1 MGTLTHSRPA
11 ANTSD
16 THASNAIDSARL
28 SRVAD
33 AAYDIRMGV
42 LEQGQAQ
49 GEGYVGQALG
59 IADVLAAVYCDRLN
73 HRPDDPEWEGRD
85 RFLLSIGHYALASY
99 AALAAAGVI
108 PRAELQTYAAD
119 GSRLPMS
126 GMKTYTPGMEISGGS
141 LGHGLGQAVGM
152 ALGLRLQ
159 GLNSQLVYNLLSDGE
174 LNEGST
180 WEAAM
185 SAAHWELG
193 NLIALVDLNGL
204 QADGRTEDVLRLE
217 KHEDQWAAF
226 GWDAQRIDGN
236 DLEAVLTALD
246 WATGSAAAQG
256 RPKVILCD
264 TRLAKGVPVL
274 EAKDKLH
281 FLRVAAEE
289 WPIAKAQLTEGHE
302 HGEARR

>member
-1 MGTLTHSRPA
+1 MA
-11 ANTSD
+11 TSTRTATD
-16 THASNAIDSARL
+16 VERIDASRL

-33 AAYDIRMGV
+33 AAYEIRMGV
-42 LEQGQAQ
+42 LEQGEAQ

-59 IADVLAAVYCDRLN
+59 IADVLAAVYCDKLR
-73 HRPDDPEWEGRD
+73 HRPADPDWDGRD

-108 PRAELQTYAAD
+108 PREELQTYAAD

-159 GLNSQLVYNLLSDGE
+159 GRDDQHVYNLLSDGE

-193 NLIALVDLNGL
+193 NLVAIVDLNGL

-217 KHEDQWAAF
+217 TQEDQWTSF

-246 WATGSAAAQG
+246 RATGTAAAQG

-264 TRLAKGVPVL
+264 TRLAKGVPLL
-274 EAKDKLH
+274 EAKEKLH

-289 WPIAKAQLTEGHE
+289 WPVAKQQLTDGHE
-302 HGEARR
+302 HGKARR

>member
-1 MGTLTHSRPA
+1 MTITTQPA
-11 ANTSD
+11 PLDPGRRT
-16 THASNAIDSARL
+16 
-28 SRVAD
+28 RVAK

-42 LEQGQAQ
+42 LEQGEAQ

-59 IADVLAAVYCDRLN
+59 IADVLATAYCDKLRF
-73 HRPDDPEWEGRD
+73 RADDPEWEDRD
-85 RFLLSIGHYALASY
+85 RFLLSIGHYALALYS
-99 AALAAAGVI
+99 ALAAGGII
-108 PRAELQTYAAD
+108 PREELLSYAAD

-159 GLNSQLVYNLLSDGE
+159 GRTDQLVYNLLSDGE

-185 SAAHWELG
+185 SASHFKLG
-193 NLIALVDLNGL
+193 NVVAIVDLNGL
-204 QADGRTEDVLRLE
+204 QADGRTDLILGGDPQ
-217 KHEDQWAAF
+217 HERWAAF
-226 GWDAQRIDGN
+226 GWRVQRIDGN
-236 DLEAVLTALD
+236 DLDAVIAAFDSVTD
-246 WATGSAAAQG
+246 HAAAEGQ
-256 RPKVILCD
+256 PQVILCD

-274 EAKDKLH
+274 EQKDKLH

-289 WPIAKAQLTEGHE
+289 WPVAKQQLTAGYESQE
-302 HGEARR
+302 N

>member
-1 MGTLTHSRPA
+1 MSTVTQP
-11 ANTSD
+11 TQVQ
-16 THASNAIDSARL
+16 ARERHR
-28 SRVAD
+28 RVAQ

-42 LEQGQAQ
+42 LEQGEAQ

-59 IADVLAAVYCDRLN
+59 IADVLAAVYCDTLR
-73 HRPDDPEWEGRD
+73 HRPEEPHWEGRD

-99 AALAAAGVI
+99 AAFAAAGII
-108 PRAELQTYAAD
+108 PREELLSYAAD

-152 ALGLRLQ
+152 ALGLRSQ
-159 GLNSQLVYNLLSDGE
+159 GRGDQLVYNLLSDGE

-185 SAAHWELG
+185 SASHWQLG
-193 NLIALVDLNGL
+193 NLVALVDLNGL
-204 QADGRTEDVLRLE
+204 QADGRTDDVLRLGSQE
-217 KHEDQWAAF
+217 ERWSSF
-226 GWDAQRIDGN
+226 GWDVQRIDGN
-236 DLEAVLTALD
+236 DLDAVLTALD
-246 WATGSAAAQG
+246 RATSTAGAHG
-256 RPKVILCD
+256 RPNVVLCD
-264 TRLAKGVPVL
+264 THLAHGVPVL

-289 WPIAKAQLTEGHE
+289 WPIAKQQLTAGHQKD
-302 HGEARR
+302 AR

>member
-1 MGTLTHSRPA
+1 MTTVEEHR
-11 ANTSD
+11 T
-16 THASNAIDSARL
+16 TVERERHA
-28 SRVAD
+28 RVAD
-33 AAYDIRMGV
+33 AAYEIRMGV
-42 LEQGQAQ
+42 LEQGEAQ

-59 IADVLAAVYCDRLN
+59 IADVLAAVYCDKLKYRA
-73 HRPDDPEWEGRD
+73 DDPEWEGRD

-108 PRAELQTYAAD
+108 PREELQTYAAD

-152 ALGLRLQ
+152 ALGLRVQ
-159 GLNSQLVYNLLSDGE
+159 GRDDQLVYNLLSDGE

-185 SAAHWELG
+185 SASHWQLG

-204 QADGRTEDVLRLE
+204 QADGRTDDVLRLE
-217 KHEDQWAAF
+217 PQEERWASF
-226 GWDAQRIDGN
+226 GWDVQRVDGN
-236 DLEAVLTALD
+236 DLEAVLAALD
-246 WATGSAAAQG
+246 HVTETAAAQG
-256 RPKVILCD
+256 VPKVILCD
-264 TRLAKGVPVL
+264 TRLANGVPVL

-289 WPIAKAQLTEGHE
+289 WPIAKEQLTAGHR
-302 HGEARR
+302 EAQS

>member
-1 MGTLTHSRPA
+1 MTSVTMSPPAVEPSRRA
-11 ANTSD
+11 
-16 THASNAIDSARL
+16 
-28 SRVAD
+28 RVAD
-33 AAYDIRMGV
+33 AAYEIRMGV
-42 LEQGQAQ
+42 LEQGEAQ

-59 IADVLAAVYCDRLN
+59 IADVLAAVYCDKLR
-73 HRPDDPEWEGRD
+73 HRPEDPEWDGRD

-99 AALAAAGVI
+99 AALATAGVI

-126 GMKTYTPGMEISGGS
+126 GMKTYTPGMEVSGGS

-159 GLNSQLVYNLLSDGE
+159 GRTDQLVYNLLSDGE

-193 NLIALVDLNGL
+193 NLVALVDLNGL
-204 QADGRTEDVLRLE
+204 QADGRTDDVLRLE
-217 KHEDQWAAF
+217 PQEARWASF
-226 GWDAQRIDGN
+226 GWEVQRIDGN
-236 DLEAVLTALD
+236 DLDAVLTALD
-246 WATGSAAAQG
+246 RATNGAAAQG
-256 RPKVILCD
+256 RPNVVLCD
-264 TRLAKGVPVL
+264 TRLAKGVAVL

-289 WPIAKAQLTEGHE
+289 WPIAKEQLTAGHE
-302 HGEARR
+302 RGEGRR

>member
-1 MGTLTHSRPA
+1 
-11 ANTSD
+11 
-16 THASNAIDSARL
+16 
-28 SRVAD
+28 
-33 AAYDIRMGV
+33 MGV
-42 LEQGQAQ
+42 LEQGEAQ

-59 IADVLAAVYCDRLN
+59 IADVLAAVYADALR
-73 HRPDDPEWEGRD
+73 HRPEDPEWEGRD

-99 AALAAAGVI
+99 AALAATGVI
-108 PRAELQTYAAD
+108 PREELLTYAAD

-152 ALGLRLQ
+152 ALGLRQQ
-159 GLNSQLVYNLLSDGE
+159 GRSEQLVYNLLSDGE

-185 SAAHWELG
+185 SAAHWQLG

-204 QADGRTEDVLRLE
+204 QADGWTAEVLRLDGQQE
-217 KHEDQWAAF
+217 RWTSF
-226 GWDAQRIDGN
+226 GWDAQTIDGN
-236 DLEAVLTALD
+236 DLDAVLAALD
-246 WATGSAAAQG
+246 QATGSAAAQG
-256 RPKVILCD
+256 RPQVILCH
-264 TRLAKGVPVL
+264 TQLAKGVPIL

-289 WPIAKAQLTEGHE
+289 WPTAKQQLRSAHEGE
-302 HGEARR
+302 VR

>member
-1 MGTLTHSRPA
+1 MTTIEQNR
-11 ANTSD
+11 
-16 THASNAIDSARL
+16 SAVDRDRR

-33 AAYDIRMGV
+33 AAYEIRMGV
-42 LEQGQAQ
+42 LEQGEAQ

-59 IADVLAAVYCDRLN
+59 IADVLAGVYCDKLR
-73 HRPDDPEWEGRD
+73 HRPEDPEWEGRD

-108 PRAELQTYAAD
+108 PREELQTYAAD

-152 ALGLRLQ
+152 ALGLRYQ
-159 GLNSQLVYNLLSDGE
+159 GRDTQLVYNLLSDGE

-185 SAAHWELG
+185 SAAHWQLG
-193 NLIALVDLNGL
+193 NLVALVDLNGL
-204 QADGRTEDVLRLE
+204 QADGRTDDVLRLE
-217 KHEDQWAAF
+217 PQAERWASF
-226 GWDAQRIDGN
+226 GWDVQRIDGN
-236 DLEAVLTALD
+236 DLDAVLAALD
-246 WATGSAAAQG
+246 HATETAAAQG
-256 RPKVILCD
+256 IPKVILCD
-264 TRLAKGVPVL
+264 TRLANGVPVL

-289 WPIAKAQLTEGHE
+289 WPLAKEQLTAGHRE
-302 HGEARR
+302 NKR

>member
-1 MGTLTHSRPA
+1 MSTMARAQTPVDR
-11 ANTSD
+11 
-16 THASNAIDSARL
+16 IDADRL
-28 SRVAD
+28 ARVAD
-33 AAYDIRMGV
+33 SAYEIRMGV
-42 LEQGQAQ
+42 LEQGEAQ

-59 IADVLAAVYCDRLN
+59 IADVLAAVYCDTLR
-73 HRPDDPEWEGRD
+73 HRPDDPEWDGRD

-99 AALAAAGVI
+99 SALAVAGVI
-108 PRAELQTYAAD
+108 PRAELLTYAAD

-159 GLNSQLVYNLLSDGE
+159 GRGGQLVFNLLSDGE

-185 SAAHWELG
+185 SATHWDLG

-204 QADGRTEDVLRLE
+204 QADGRTEDVLRLDTQ
-217 KHEDQWAAF
+217 EDRWVSF
-226 GWDAQRIDGN
+226 GWDAQRVDGN

-246 WATGSAAAQG
+246 RATTTAAAHG

-264 TRLAKGVPVL
+264 TRLAKGVSLL
-274 EAKDKLH
+274 EAKEKLH

-289 WPIAKAQLTEGHE
+289 WPVAKAQLTDGHE
-302 HGEARR
+302 HGKARR

>member
-1 MGTLTHSRPA
+1 MA
-11 ANTSD
+11 AVTQELGLD
-16 THASNAIDSARL
+16 AARTR
-28 SRVAD
+28 RVAD
-33 AAYDIRMGV
+33 SAFEIRMGV
-42 LEQGQAQ
+42 LEQGEAQ

-59 IADVLAAVYCDRLN
+59 IADVLAAVYCDKLR
-73 HRPDDPEWEGRD
+73 HRPEDPDWDGRD

-159 GLNSQLVYNLLSDGE
+159 GRADQLVYNLLSDGE

-185 SAAHWELG
+185 SAAHWNLG
-193 NLIALVDLNGL
+193 NLVALVDLNGL
-204 QADGRTEDVLRLE
+204 QADGRTDDILRMDAQEDR
-217 KHEDQWAAF
+217 WSSF
-226 GWDAQRIDGN
+226 GWHVQRIDGN

-246 WATGSAAAQG
+246 VATDQAVAHG
-256 RPKVILCD
+256 RPHVILCD
-264 TRLAKGVPVL
+264 TVLAKGVPIL

-289 WPIAKAQLTEGHE
+289 WPTAKEQLTAGYEE
-302 HGEARR
+302 NSR